1 MRQMASHLE
10 IFYVIIKMKYFA
22 ANGDIIE
29 LSQNDI
35 QTLTI
40 ENNFPYIK
48 NDPFIRNSH
57 Y

>member
-1 MRQMASHLE
+1 MASHLE